1 MLFDPRR
8 LIELPDIEQSIVCE
22 S

>member
-1 MLFDPRR
+1 MLFDPR
-8 LIELPDIEQSIVCE
+8 LIIDLLVIEQSIVCE